1 MPWFSLNISDFIKK
15 RVCKFLLNRYLGK
28 YLADNLT
35 TDQICLDLYNGL
47 GSVSDVILSNQ
58 VRHSKEQSHWRECE
72 FLSTPQQWASNN
84 RWLFCTY
91 TKSFSCYCFCSLRK
105 LVFLFAI
112 SYVHFVCCLRVPARR
127 LCMSR
132 SQIIFHDSDRN
143 KERALHVST
152 PASDFLVKI
161 VLWLIKLEQRKWFSY
176 IAMARTHT
184 HRASEVW
191 VMLIF
196 LILRRNTKFNAGS
209 LWPRVYVDVC
219 RANNRAKSCFA
230 SCFSSTASQRIN
242 HQVSFCLSFCCSQS
256 FADVLRKILDEKAR
270 RVEAFES
277 CQETNGEGI
286 LVALSAR

>member
-72 FLSTPQQWASNN
+72 FLSAPQQWASNN

-112 SYVHFVCCLRVPARR
+112 SYVHFVCCLRVPATAVYE
-127 LCMSR
+127 SEPNHIPWFR
-132 SQIIFHDSDRN
+132 S
-143 KERALHVST
+143 
-152 PASDFLVKI
+152 
-161 VLWLIKLEQRKWFSY
+161 EQRTRTARIDTSQRLLSKNSL
-176 IAMARTHT
+176 MADKIRTKKVIFLHCNGAHSHT
-184 HRASEVW
+184 LWASEVW
-191 VMLIF
+191 AMLIF
-196 LILRRNTKFNAGS
+196 LILRRNIKFNARS

-242 HQVSFCLSFCCSQS
+242 HQVSFCLSFCSSQP
-256 FADVLRKILDEKAR
+256 FANVLRKILDEKAR

-277 CQETNGEGI
+277 CQETSGEGI